1 MDTLKKLAVAVAA
14 VAALAG
20 CAAAPATDVAQQPEA
35 QAQNAGPGNV
45 LRPFAGYGYYGGYRY
60 RRYTG
65 G

>member
-1 MDTLKKLAVAVAA
+1 MDKVKKLAVAAA
-14 VAALAG
+14 AIAALAG
-20 CAAAPATDVAQQPEA
+20 CAGAPVARTEQPEA